1 MNMETIITDTHELL
15 NISNKINEIIDIVK
29 SIAEQ
34 TNLLALNAAIE
45 SARAGEFGERVFLL
59 LLAKSENYQSK
70 RKNLYLT
77 LQSSSK
83 KTNEQITRVSSSV
96 KQISS
101 LVSEGTDSMSATDR
115 YFQEIVKD
123 MSNSKEQNKK
133 N

>member
-45 SARAGEFGERVFLL
+45 SARAENLGKGFLL
-59 LLAKSENYQSK
+59 LRAKSENYQSK

-83 KTNEQITRVSSSV
+83 
-96 KQISS
+96 
-101 LVSEGTDSMSATDR
+101 
-115 YFQEIVKD
+115 
-123 MSNSKEQNKK
+123 NK
-133 N
+133 